1 MTDRREEARQSWDG
15 ADPDRKSVPSLT
27 PDRERVILL
36 ECRMEQLRSQLQG
49 ARAEA
54 DHARAR
60 LAEATAREADH
71 ARRASLVHQ
80 ELADARAE
88 LAALHQRL
96 ERSEALRAEMEGHLF
111 ESGAQGDTR
120 ELVRLRREIF
130 QERHRAIV
138 NERALARLRGR
149 VEELLS
155 SRETLLT
162 RVAEW
167 QQLVRED
174 GPEAADLSSYL
185 SELRREILDL
195 EHRSSAGEGRE
206 AALRE
211 RLALAGFDP
220 DDEGTRSEGTAAL
233 ESPPSADPEVEP
245 FSVPLGTDQAG
256 WREAEDPAVREP
268 ATQQSVD
275 EQPSDGQSPDQRS
288 SDERSSDKQP
298 LDERSSD
305 ERSPDERSSDE
316 HSSHQRTSDG
326 QPLGRQPGWW
336 GTSSEAPEGEKPVVS
351 EPSGDQPLLEAPRAE
366 GPASHEA
373 ESAASVPGDSGAAQP
388 IPEERGALERAAG
401 EADAADR
408 GGQEDGVEEQE
419 VRKTTADLPAAEGAM
434 ADPMAEGPVADPG
447 AEGPVAH
454 PEAEGAEPG
463 AGGALSEPPLAGG
476 TAGGAEGREPDPAD
490 PILSAPPRVPEA
502 AEPPGGSAGT
512 PQPASPS
519 ADTASDSLVTALAT
533 ADLPALRAE
542 LLRRIGRSGQGDLGE
557 AVRPWTEVSDPPVR
571 AAAYEALGRLL
582 ERDPGALEPDIRSG
596 LADPDARVRRRVVL
610 AAATARGLPLRSLL
624 DPLREDP
631 DPQVRRVVREVLRHV
646 PPAEAGADPRPDR
659 HRLNLTVSGTVP

>member
-1 MTDRREEARQSWDG
+1 MACGFGWLMTDRREEARQSWDG
-15 ADPDRKSVPSLT
+15 VDADRPSVPSLT

-96 ERSEALRAEMEGHLF
+96 ERSEALRAELEGHLF
-111 ESGAQGDTR
+111 ESGAEGDTR

-155 SRETLLT
+155 SREILLT

-195 EHRSSAGEGRE
+195 EHRSSAGESRE

-220 DDEGTRSEGTAAL
+220 DDERARSGGTVAL
-233 ESPPSADPEVEP
+233 DPPPDPDPEVEP
-245 FSVPLGTDQAG
+245 FSESRGTDQTG
-256 WREAEDPAVREP
+256 
-268 ATQQSVD
+268 
-275 EQPSDGQSPDQRS
+275 
-288 SDERSSDKQP
+288 
-298 LDERSSD
+298 
-305 ERSPDERSSDE
+305 
-316 HSSHQRTSDG
+316 
-326 QPLGRQPGWW
+326 LGV
-336 GTSSEAPEGEKPVVS
+336 EEGPVVLPGID
-351 EPSGDQPLLEAPRAE
+351 EPEW
-366 GPASHEA
+366 
-373 ESAASVPGDSGAAQP
+373 AASVPADPGAAQP
-388 IPEERGALERAAG
+388 VPEEPGAHETVARKPLAEEPVGEEPLGEEPVAEKPVGEEPVAEKPVAEEPTVQEPAVDPPAAEDTVATPVTEDPEDALAEPAIAEGAGRAEGADSG
-401 EADAADR
+401 KPAPASPDLTAPPEEPEAPR
-408 GGQEDGVEEQE
+408 QP
-419 VRKTTADLPAAEGAM
+419 DLPATT
-434 ADPMAEGPVADPG
+434 PQ
-447 AEGPVAH
+447 
-454 PEAEGAEPG
+454 
-463 AGGALSEPPLAGG
+463 
-476 TAGGAEGREPDPAD
+476 TATPPAD
-490 PILSAPPRVPEA
+490 N
-502 AEPPGGSAGT
+502 G
-512 PQPASPS
+512 
-519 ADTASDSLVTALAT
+519 SDSLVAALAT
-533 ADLPALRAE
+533 ADLPALRSE
-542 LLRRIGRSGQGDLGE
+542 LLRRVGRSGQRDLGD
-557 AVRPWTEVSDPPVR
+557 AVRPWTEASDPPVR

-582 ERDPGALEPDIRSG
+582 ERDPAALEPDLRSG

-624 DPLREDP
+624 DPLSEDP

-646 PPAEAGADPRPDR
+646 PPAEAGAEPRPDR
-659 HRLNLTVSGTVP
+659 NRLDLTVSGSVP